1 MFSASRPA
9 ADAVFIGGPPVPVV
23 SRALFEAEDRA
34 TEESIAKAHQPQ
46 ADLKFCELQQKR
58 TDGAAGAVSR
68 ASVARTVAMV
78 STDLCANRH
87 PASTGGDP
95 GQTVA
100 CNQGRTRRRRNKMSR
115 KVLLATAALIGV
127 AFSGMSLADGLPPL
141 AKKER
146 YKVGFSQM
154 ESNNPWRIAETK
166 SFHDTAAECGWDLIA
181 TDAAGSAA
189 KQVADV
195 DSMIAQGIDVLFL
208 PPREEKPLI
217 PAVKKAKAAGIPTFL
232 VDRSVDPNAAKPGE
246 DFVAFLGSDFIDQGK
261 RVADWTIEN
270 FKGDKGV
277 IVELEGT
284 TGSSPANDRKKGF
297 DDQIVTDPRFTIV
310 ASQSGDFARDLG
322 RQVMETLL
330 QAHPDVNIVY
340 AHNDEMAIGAI
351 QALELAGRKPGEDVL
366 VVSIDGTRDALQA
379 IIDGKMGV
387 TVESSPF
394 FGPLACA
401 TMKRYADG
409 EQIEPW
415 VQVKD
420 RIFTKENAAEN
431 LAGAY

>member
-1 MFSASRPA
+1 MK
-9 ADAVFIGGPPVPVV
+9 IKTI
-23 SRALFEAEDRA
+23 L
-34 TEESIAKAHQPQ
+34 
-46 ADLKFCELQQKR
+46 
-58 TDGAAGAVSR
+58 AG
-68 ASVARTVAMV
+68 
-78 STDLCANRH
+78 
-87 PASTGGDP
+87 
-95 GQTVA
+95 
-100 CNQGRTRRRRNKMSR
+100 
-115 KVLLATAALIGV
+115 ATAASFIMG
-127 AFSGMSLADGLPPL
+127 GMASAQGLPPL
-141 AKKER
+141 AQKDR

-166 SFHDTAAECGWDLIA
+166 SFHDTAEMCGWDLIA

-189 KQVADV
+189 KQVSDV

-232 VDRSVDPNAAKPGE
+232 VDRSVDPNAATAGV
-246 DFVAFLGSDFIDQGK
+246 DYVSFLGSDFVDQGR
-261 RVADWTIEN
+261 RVGEWTIEN
-270 FKGDKGV
+270 FKGEKGI

-297 DDQIVTDPRFTIV
+297 DEAIAKDPRFEIV

-394 FGPLACA
+394 FGPVACDV
-401 TMKRYADG
+401 MKRYAAG
-409 EQIEPW
+409 ETIEPW
-415 VQVKD
+415 VQVQD
-420 RIFTKENAAEN
+420 RIFTQANAAEN
-431 LAGAY
+431 IDGAY

>member
-1 MFSASRPA
+1 MKHL
-9 ADAVFIGGPPVPVV
+9 VPVLGALSLAAGLV
-23 SRALFEAEDRA
+23 SAAY
-34 TEESIAKAHQPQ
+34 
-46 ADLKFCELQQKR
+46 ADLPKLEQK
-58 TDGAAGAVSR
+58 D
-68 ASVARTVAMV
+68 
-78 STDLCANRH
+78 
-87 PASTGGDP
+87 
-95 GQTVA
+95 
-100 CNQGRTRRRRNKMSR
+100 
-115 KVLLATAALIGV
+115 
-127 AFSGMSLADGLPPL
+127 
-141 AKKER
+141 R
-146 YKVGFSQM
+146 YKVGFPQM
-154 ESNNPWRIAETK
+154 ESNNPWRIAQSK
-166 SFHDTAAECGWDLIA
+166 SFVDTAESCGWDLIA

-195 DSMIAQGIDVLFL
+195 DSMIAQGIEVLFL

-232 VDRSVDPNAAKPGE
+232 VDRSVDPNAAEAGV
-246 DFVAFLGSDFIDQGK
+246 DYVAFLGSDFIEQGR
-261 RVADWTIEN
+261 RVAEWTKEN
-270 FKGDKGV
+270 FKGDKGI

-297 DDQIVTDPRFTIV
+297 DDAIVEDSRFEIV
-310 ASQSGDFARDLG
+310 ASQTGDFARDMG

-394 FGPLACA
+394 FGPIACDV
-401 TMKRYADG
+401 MQRYAAG
-409 EQIEPW
+409 ETIDTW
-415 VQVKD
+415 VRVED
-420 RIFTKENAAEN
+420 RIFTQDNAADHVDE
-431 LAGAY
+431 AY

>member
-1 MFSASRPA
+1 M
-9 ADAVFIGGPPVPVV
+9 
-23 SRALFEAEDRA
+23 
-34 TEESIAKAHQPQ
+34 
-46 ADLKFCELQQKR
+46 KR
-58 TDGAAGAVSR
+58 S
-68 ASVARTVAMV
+68 
-78 STDLCANRH
+78 
-87 PASTGGDP
+87 
-95 GQTVA
+95 
-100 CNQGRTRRRRNKMSR
+100 
-115 KVLLATAALIGV
+115 VLLATAVALGAMTTMAV
-127 AFSGMSLADGLPPL
+127 ASGLPPL
-141 AKKER
+141 EQKER

-166 SFHDTAAECGWDLIA
+166 SFHDTAESCGWDLIA

-232 VDRSVDPNAAKPGE
+232 VDRSVDPNAAKAGE
-246 DFVAFLGSDFIDQGK
+246 DYVAFLGSDFIDQGK
-261 RVADWTIEN
+261 RVAEWTIAN
-270 FKGDKGV
+270 FKGDKGI

-284 TGSSPANDRKKGF
+284 TGSSPANDRKSGF
-297 DDQIVTDPRFTIV
+297 DDRILQDSRFEIV
-310 ASQSGDFARDLG
+310 ASQTGDFARDLG

-366 VVSIDGTRDALQA
+366 IVSIDGTRDALQA

-401 TMKRYADG
+401 TMKRYAAG
-409 EQIEPW
+409 ETIEPW
-415 VQVKD
+415 VQVED
-420 RIFTKENAAEN
+420 RIFTIENAAANIDE
-431 LAGAY
+431 AY